1 MVVIIFKLD
10 NNGNNNTGEDVKVM
24 FEFSDTSKTIKEML
38 VDFIKNNNSILKIAS
53 NDISKFENTLS
64 TDLLVFMF
72 KNKILNKDEN
82 SKRPVKYFFKTNNNA
97 VHVIDCGNILGGKK
111 L

>member
-1 MVVIIFKLD
+1 MVRIIFKLD
-10 NNGNNNTGEDVKVM
+10 NNGNNDTGEDVKVM

-53 NDISKFENTLS
+53 NDISNFEKSLS
-64 TDLLVFMF
+64 TSLLVFMF
-72 KNKILNKDEN
+72 KNKVLNGDEN
-82 SKRPVKYFFKTNNNA
+82 SKRTVKHFFKTDNNT
-97 VHVIDCGNILGGKK
+97 VHVIDSGNILGGKK